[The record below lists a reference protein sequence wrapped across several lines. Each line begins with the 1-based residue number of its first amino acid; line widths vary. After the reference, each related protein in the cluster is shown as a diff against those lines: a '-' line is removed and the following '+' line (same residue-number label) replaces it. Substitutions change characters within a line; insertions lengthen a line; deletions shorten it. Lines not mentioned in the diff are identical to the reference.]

1 MEWKQIANLIRER
14 SFRGLTRTTQTV
26 AIGALLIATFSI
38 FMVVRLRLRGGRI
51 SNIYDHRSSSCQ
63 FPAIYNFGDSN
74 SDTGAVSAVFGPVL
88 PPNGMTYF
96 HKPSGRY
103 SDGRLIIDFIAE
115 RLGLPFLSAY
125 LDSIGTN
132 FRHGAN
138 FAASGCTIQPADSL
152 MLNRTFNPLTLDI
165 QLMQFEQFKKRSSD
179 LYLEEKSSDVK
190 DRLPRPEDFTRALYA
205 FDIGQNDLHAGIIS
219 MKEEQVKTYIP
230 TIVNEFASALEKLY
244 QGGARTFW
252 IHNTGPIGC
261 LPFFVKNYPPSV
273 ENTDQ
278 VGCVKSYN
286 ELAQEFNKQLQDKV
300 SQLGRQLQETSFVYV
315 DVYSVKYSL
324 ISEANKHGFTDPLG
338 QCIAQNGSI
347 CTNPLEYISW
357 DGVHYTETANKWV
370 VNRLQDGS
378 VCAPKIPLTKAC
390 QTLTDV
396 RQ

>member
-1 MEWKQIANLIRER
+1 MDWRQIANLIREG
-14 SFRGLTRTTQTV
+14 SYRGLTRTTQSV
-26 AIGALLIATFSI
+26 AIGVLLIATFSI
-38 FMVVRLRLRGGRI
+38 FMVVRLKGGRI
-51 SNIYDHRSSSCQ
+51 SNYDLQSSSCQ

-74 SDTGAVSAVFGPVL
+74 SDTGAVSAVFGSVL

-115 RLGLPFLSAY
+115 RLGLPYLSAF
-125 LDSIGTN
+125 LDSIGSN

-165 QLMQFEQFKKRSSD
+165 QLLQFEQFKKRSSE
-179 LYLEEKSSDVK
+179 LYLEGPEKSFDIK
-190 DRLPRPEDFTRALYA
+190 DRLPRPADFTRALYT

-230 TIVNEFASALEKLY
+230 TIINEFASVVEKLY
-244 QGGARTFW
+244 QGGARRFW

-261 LPFFVKNYPPSV
+261 LPFFVHNYPPSPD
-273 ENTDQ
+273 NTDQ

-286 ELAQEFNKQLQDKV
+286 KIAQEFNKRLQDKV
-300 SQLGRQLQETSFVYV
+300 LQLGTKLQETSFVYV
-315 DVYSVKYSL
+315 DIFSVKYSL
-324 ISEANKHGFTDPLG
+324 ISEANKLGFTDPLG
-338 QCIAQNGSI
+338 QCVAQDGSV
-347 CTNPLEYISW
+347 CANPLEYISW
-357 DGVHYTETANKWV
+357 DGIHYTEAANKWI
-370 VNRLQDGS
+370 VNRLEDGS
-378 VCAPKIPLTKAC
+378 VCSPKIPLTKAC